1 MIALE
6 AIDRYRDSLLRDLE
20 QLVKMNSFS
29 SDKADVERVGS
40 RIRELLTAAGCS
52 CQVHPG
58 GMYAD
63 SLACSVTGR
72 GSIRIMMLGHMDT
85 VHPREAAARMGYRI
99 DGNILRGPGTVDM
112 KAGILVGCYAI
123 RLLRDHAYDAF
134 GRLTLVVNG
143 DEEIGSPSSRAFI
156 EELAQQHDVVLV
168 LEGARTR
175 REIIG
180 TRKGVGRYE
189 LTVEGKAAHAGV
201 EPELGRSALTE
212 LAHQII
218 ALQALNSPETGTTV
232 NVCMAHSGV
241 AANVIPPL
249 ATATI
254 DVRVL
259 NAAEADRIDSAIRAQ
274 AERTTVPDVRC
285 TVTGGFNR
293 PPLEKSAT
301 SAKLISITQEIAR
314 ALGCELTE
322 IVMGGGS
329 DGNFTAALGIPT
341 LDGMGP
347 DGGLSHSENEFLEL
361 SSIWER
367 LAILLRVIEYLS
379 ENGLPE

>member
-6 AIDRYRDSLLRDLE
+6 TIDRYRTSFLGDLE
-20 QLVKMNSFS
+20 QIVKMNSFS
-29 SDKADVERVGS
+29 SDKADVDRVGE
-40 RIRELLTAAGCS
+40 RIRDLLSEIGCD
-52 CQVHPG
+52 CRIQPG
-58 GMYAD
+58 GEYGD
-63 SLACSVTGR
+63 SFACSMTGS
-72 GSIRIMMLGHMDT
+72 GSTKIMLLAHIDT
-85 VHPREAAARMGYRI
+85 VHPRETAARMGYRI

-112 KAGILVGCYAI
+112 KAGLLVGVYVM
-123 RLLRDHAYDAF
+123 RLLREEGYDGF
-134 GRLTLVVNG
+134 GTITLVVNG
-143 DEEIGSPSSRAFI
+143 DEEVGSPSSRDFI
-156 EELAQQHDVVLV
+156 EGMAREHDLVIV

-189 LTVEGKAAHAGV
+189 VTVEGRAAHAGV
-201 EPELGRSALTE
+201 EPEMGRSALHE
-212 LAHQII
+212 LAYQII

-232 NVCMAHSGV
+232 NVCMAQSGV
-241 AANVIPPL
+241 ATNVIPPA
-249 ATATI
+249 ATAVV

-259 NAAEADRIDSAIRAQ
+259 NAAEAERIDAAIRAQ
-274 AERTTVPDVRC
+274 MERTTIPEVRC

-293 PPLEKSAT
+293 PPLEKIPV
-301 SAKLISITQEIAR
+301 SAKLLSRTQEIAEH
-314 ALGCELTE
+314 LGYPLTE

-361 SSIWER
+361 SSLWER
-367 LAILLRVIEYLS
+367 MAILIRVIEELS
-379 ENGLPE
+379 EKGLPK

>member
-1 MIALE
+1 MISLE
-6 AIDRYRDSLLRDLE
+6 AIDQYRDPLLRDLE

-29 SDKADVERVGS
+29 ADKADVDRVGA
-40 RIRELLTAAGCS
+40 RIRELLSGTGCS
-52 CQVHPG
+52 CRIHPG
-58 GMYAD
+58 GEFGD
-63 SLACSVTGR
+63 SFACSITGR
-72 GSIRIMMLGHMDT
+72 GSIKIMMLAHMDT
-85 VHPREAAARMGYRI
+85 VHPPETAARLGYRI
-99 DGNILRGPGTVDM
+99 DGNVLRGPGTVDM
-112 KAGILVGCYAI
+112 KAGILVGVYAM
-123 RLLRDHAYDAF
+123 RLLRDQGYDAF
-134 GRLTLVVNG
+134 GTLTLVVNG
-143 DEEIGSPSSRAFI
+143 DEEIGSLSSRGFI
-156 EELAQQHDVVLV
+156 EEMAHQHDVVLV

-189 LTVEGKAAHAGV
+189 VMVEGRAAHAGV
-201 EPELGRSALTE
+201 EPELGRSALLE

-232 NVCMAHSGV
+232 NVCMARSGV

-249 ATATI
+249 ATATV

-259 NAAEADRIDSAIRAQ
+259 NAAEAGRIDAAIRAQ
-274 AERTTVPDVRC
+274 MGKTTVPEARC
-285 TVTGGFNR
+285 SVTGGFNR

-301 SAKLISITQEIAR
+301 SAKLIALTQEIAEE
-314 ALGCELTE
+314 LGYPLTE

-367 LAILLRVIEYLS
+367 IAILLRVIEELS
-379 ENGLPE
+379 EHGLPR